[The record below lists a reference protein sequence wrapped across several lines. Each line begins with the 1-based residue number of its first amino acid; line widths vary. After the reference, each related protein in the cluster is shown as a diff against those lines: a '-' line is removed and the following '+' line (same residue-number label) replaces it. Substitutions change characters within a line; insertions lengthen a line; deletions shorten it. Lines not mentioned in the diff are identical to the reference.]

1 MKYTI
6 VILSFLFAATVAFA
20 QPSKKEREVLANS
33 KLLMATVFGT
43 KDSLTLEKL
52 FASTLSYVHSGGK
65 NETRSEAI
73 HGIVNNKST
82 YVESI
87 EPPPY
92 KVSESGDSLIVTRPF
107 KAVEKKANGT
117 ETQLDLIIEMVW
129 IKENKDW
136 KLARRKATKVVHQ

>member
-1 MKYTI
+1 MKYTLVI
-6 VILSFLFAATVAFA
+6 VSLLCAATVVG

-33 KLLMATVFGT
+33 KLLMQTVFGT

-65 NETRSEAI
+65 VETRPEAI

-87 EPPPY
+87 EPSPY
-92 KVSESGDSLIVTRPF
+92 KVSGSGDSLIVTRPF
-107 KAVEKKANGT
+107 KATEKKANGT
-117 ETQLDLIIEMVW
+117 ESALDLVIEMVW

-136 KLARRKATKVVHQ
+136 KLARRKATKVQQ

>member
-1 MKYTI
+1 MKYTLI
-6 VILSFLFAATVAFA
+6 IASLLYSVMAFG

-43 KDSLTLEKL
+43 RDSLTLEKL
-52 FASTLSYVHSGGK
+52 FASSLSYVHSSGK
-65 NETRSEAI
+65 AETRPEAI

-107 KAVEKKANGT
+107 KAIEKKANGT
-117 ETQLDLIIEMVW
+117 ESALNLMIEMVW

-136 KLARRKATKVVHQ
+136 KLARRKATKVQ